1 MPPLSFL
8 PQLRGLHLDSFSLS
22 GERIRL
28 TVTTTRR
35 TARCPLCQC
44 RSGRVHSRY
53 TRTLTD
59 LPWNGHRVCLQ
70 IRARRFW
77 CCRSPC
83 RRRIF
88 CERLPTLTRA
98 HGRQTIALQ
107 QILESLGFA
116 LGGRPGERLAPTF
129 GVVTSRMTLLRLVR
143 AAPDPHPSTPRIL
156 GVDDWAKRKG
166 RSYGTILIDLER
178 HCPVDLLPDRSADTL
193 VQWLTQHPGTEI
205 ISRDRAGAYADGAR
219 RGAPDAIQVADRWH
233 LLKNLGD
240 ALERFLIRHDHL
252 LQEASHDD
260 LPPVHEELPPDLGE
274 AMPKEMDHATAS
286 RAQSDPDERRARRLR
301 RYDEVR
307 LLHHDGM
314 SLREIAQVTGLSRQT
329 ARRYAQA
336 PVFPEMKRRAG
347 RTTLLDPYED
357 RLLQRWNEG
366 CRNGQQ
372 LYRELKADGYSG
384 GRTSV
389 TRYVTGLR
397 HRCGLPARSHAT
409 GSTAITRPAAH
420 RVSARWVVWLV
431 LRHPAD
437 RTTEHRAYL
446 SRLCRSDAS
455 TELVVSACQRFA
467 AILRERRG
475 ADLDA
480 WSKEAEESGSG
491 ELQSFVRSI
500 RQDWAAVVAGLSL
513 EISNGQTEGVRRVTQ
528 LWISPAGGWNWK
540 GGFKVTRLTRRRKA
554 MRTRAWRE
562 SGAGAEASRVLVP
575 QDLCPMARA

>member
-1 MPPLSFL
+1 MLTP
-8 PQLRGLHLDSFSLS
+8 SLLFPIA
-22 GERIRL
+22 IRL
-28 TVTTTRR
+28 IRLDRGSIVLEASGMIRR
-35 TARCPLCQC
+35 GRCPACGVT
-44 RSGRVHSRY
+44 SARVHDRY
-53 TRTLTD
+53 QRHPLD
-59 LPWNGHRVCLQ
+59 LPWRACSVQVALTVRRFCCDNRNCQRRAFAETFGPPLLP
-70 IRARRFW
+70 RARR
-77 CCRSPC
+77 
-83 RRRIF
+83 
-88 CERLPTLTRA
+88 TTDA
-98 HGRQTIALQ
+98 GAL
-107 QILESLGFA
+107 LLDLAEA
-116 LGGRPGERLAPTF
+116 AGGEAGARLARATGLP
-129 GVVTSRMTLLRLVR
+129 VSPDTLLRLLRRSVLGS
-143 AAPDPHPSTPRIL
+143 APTPRVL
-156 GVDDWAKRKG
+156 GVDDLALRRG
-166 RSYGTILIDLER
+166 QVYATLLIDLETHR
-178 HCPVDLLPDRSADTL
+178 PVDLLPDRSADTL

-329 ARRYAQA
+329 VRRYAQA

-409 GSTAITRPAAH
+409 GGTAVTRPAAH

-513 EISNGQTEGVRRVTQ
+513 EISNGQTEGQVNRLKTIKRQMYVRAKFD
-528 LWISPAGGWNWK
+528 L
-540 GGFKVTRLTRRRKA
+540 LRK
-554 MRTRAWRE
+554 
-562 SGAGAEASRVLVP
+562 RVLH
-575 QDLCPMARA
+575 AA